1 MLRPPPQ
8 IDHDDADQTDRLK
21 TDQNPKQRVDLHLIY
36 PPDLLTK
43 PSIYFNL
50 VPAVK
55 SFITYMEIHMSLE
68 QALAANTAA
77 LQALTAALVANPS
90 LGAPFTAA
98 VAPVPT
104 APVAS
109 TDSSPAPTTAF
120 AQPAAIAPQPATT
133 AAPLTAPPAPL
144 GNVERDS
151 KGMPY
156 DGRIHSA
163 SKNKVADG
171 SWRYKRGCDEAVIA
185 QVEAELRAAIAA
197 APAPVGGVGT
207 PWPFPDAV
215 AGPAV
220 QVSPT
225 PVAPPPVVAPAPVAA
240 VAVPVPPAAGVGGI
254 DTYEKLM
261 AALPPKI
268 VSGELTPGQMQ
279 QACEQY
285 GVPSIAALATRPD
298 LVPFVAATLGLK

>member
-1 MLRPPPQ
+1 
-8 IDHDDADQTDRLK
+8 
-21 TDQNPKQRVDLHLIY
+21 
-36 PPDLLTK
+36 
-43 PSIYFNL
+43 
-50 VPAVK
+50 
-55 SFITYMEIHMSLE
+55 MSLE

-98 VAPVPT
+98 VTPVPT